1 MFREMRRKNQL
12 ITNEESISI
21 LSKATGGVLALLG
34 DNGYPYTVP
43 MSYVYENG
51 KLYFHCAKVGH
62 KIDAIKNSDKASF
75 CVIER
80 DDIVP
85 EEFTT
90 RYISVVAFG
99 KIQIL
104 EDPIEIRR
112 TIEVL
117 TRRYSPGFED
127 EMQKEIE
134 NDLDNLC
141 MLEFDIEHITGKE
154 SRELMMERKN

>member
-21 LSKATGGVLALLG
+21 LSNATGGVLALLG

-62 KIDAIKNSDKASF
+62 KIDAIRNSDKASF

-117 TRRYSPGFED
+117 TRRYSTGFED

-134 NDLDNLC
+134 NDWDNLC

-154 SRELMMERKN
+154 SRELMMERKK